1 MKPTGFASSEETLSD
16 ESALK
21 GAQYFSWDPI
31 IAGGETKQKS
41 IRKQSQQES
50 PE

>member
-1 MKPTGFASSEETLSD
+1 MKPTGLASYVETLSD

-31 IAGGETKQKS
+31 IAEETKQKS
-41 IRKQSQQES
+41 IRQ
-50 PE
+50 